1 MVGLSNH
8 TEESKMK
15 TRGFVLIIVAV
26 AFAFAPAKLN
36 AQGNYAVRLISPVAG
51 QVLYAGQKIMIE
63 WQHRLPNIPLS
74 GCESEAWLSLDGGRS
89 FTLWIT
95 FLDPRNTSFLWTV
108 PNTPTNGAVIDIRFG
123 CDLHYPETYAPQP
136 ASMFTI
142 AKSGVPTG

>member
-1 MVGLSNH
+1 
-8 TEESKMK
+8 MK
-15 TRGFVLIIVAV
+15 IRELVLIVVAV

-36 AQGNYAVRLISPVAG
+36 AQGGNYAVKLTSPVAG

-63 WQHRLPNIPLS
+63 WKHMLPNIPLS

-108 PNTPTNGAVIDIRFG
+108 PNTPTNAAVIDIRFG

-136 ASMFTI
+136 ASTFVDL
-142 AKSGVPTG
+142 AAR